1 MNLQSFKNLLS
12 SSSNKLDLFIN
23 FNIIANIEFSANELI
38 ELIKANLSSIDI
50 LELFKYTYY
59 QELPEDLKNNLISSI
74 ELPSGYFLANINP
87 NPKYIRE
94 VASNQEFVKKNI
106 SLDEMIIFCT
116 LLQDSQ
122 IDKIIQWYPIE
133 HDLAVEIYKSSYS
146 SNKKIKLLTDE
157 NNLTNTEK
165 IDILVS
171 IKEEEL
177 IAKFLCQNPDYCEKN
192 GITKEDL
199 MNKLIRSKRNRFPDF
214 NRSLDITGFPPEYR
228 ECIGST
234 PVKNTD
240 LVVIDLNSDLE
251 KYRGLDELIILSP
264 QNFNEEKIKKL
275 MKLCEIC
282 PNLKVSNKIENI
294 DGSYFSSGK
303 EYKEAEEWISSVIS
317 KLKPAYTKAQ
327 KTAIIDS
334 EIGKRINYTPNQ
346 GTEYFNEKNAR
357 CLWKII
363 SSKFGVCNG
372 ISVVEQYILKR
383 AGVDSKLVSS
393 GNHTFLR
400 VDDVDIDSDGQSETI
415 NGILD
420 PTWNLFAH
428 RFGGMPNLFL
438 ISYADARKQD
448 IDSNGVDYYCHDNDE
463 KLQDLT
469 HSLSEKDLRQL
480 FSSIGLTNSD
490 GTFPLEHVM
499 KDLKSIDDMYAR

>member
-12 SSSNKLDLFIN
+12 SSSNKLDLFTN
-23 FNIIANIEFSANELI
+23 FNIIDNIDFSTNELI
-38 ELIKANLSSIDI
+38 ELIKSNLSSVDI

-59 QELPEDLKNNLISSI
+59 QDLPENLKNNLISSI
-74 ELPSGYFLANINP
+74 ELPSGYFLANIVP
-87 NPKYIRE
+87 NPKYIKE
-94 VASNQEFVKKNI
+94 FASNQTFVKKNI
-106 SLDEMIIFCT
+106 SLDEMIIFCK
-116 LLQDSQ
+116 LLQDSE
-122 IDKIIQWYPIE
+122 IDKILQWYPIE

-146 SNKKIKLLTDE
+146 SNKKVKLLTDE

-294 DGSYFSSGK
+294 DGSYF
-303 EYKEAEEWISSVIS
+303 
-317 KLKPAYTKAQ
+317 
-327 KTAIIDS
+327 
-334 EIGKRINYTPNQ
+334 
-346 GTEYFNEKNAR
+346 F
-357 CLWKII
+357 
-363 SSKFGVCNG
+363 F
-372 ISVVEQYILKR
+372 
-383 AGVDSKLVSS
+383 
-393 GNHTFLR
+393 F
-400 VDDVDIDSDGQSETI
+400 
-415 NGILD
+415 
-420 PTWNLFAH
+420 
-428 RFGGMPNLFL
+428 
-438 ISYADARKQD
+438 
-448 IDSNGVDYYCHDNDE
+448 
-463 KLQDLT
+463 
-469 HSLSEKDLRQL
+469 
-480 FSSIGLTNSD
+480 
-490 GTFPLEHVM
+490 
-499 KDLKSIDDMYAR
+499 